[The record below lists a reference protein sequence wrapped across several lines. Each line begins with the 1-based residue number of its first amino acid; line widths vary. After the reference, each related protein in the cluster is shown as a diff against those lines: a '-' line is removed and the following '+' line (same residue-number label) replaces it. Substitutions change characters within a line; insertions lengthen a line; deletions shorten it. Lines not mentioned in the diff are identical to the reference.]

1 MNPRELAQRLIAA
14 GEMSFNDPP
23 AKMALFSWRGDIYF
37 GQTQQ
42 PYQDHS
48 EIVFVSKTS
57 RPLDPEVI
65 DEIKR
70 KRPKVPTFEIAFEV
84 DFEGNY
90 HLLRTVGNALMVMTA
105 EQTAY
110 ALEHPLPV
118 FDQIGTFIPG
128 PTPHLYPPTNSEA
141 L

>member
-1 MNPRELAQRLIAA
+1 MKPRELAQRLIAA
-14 GEMSFNDPP
+14 GETSFNDPP
-23 AKMALFSWRGDIYF
+23 AKMALFSWHGSIYF

-42 PYQDHS
+42 SYQDHS

-57 RPLDPEVI
+57 RPLPTEVT

-70 KRPKVPTFEIAFEV
+70 RRPKVPTYEIAFEV

-118 FDQIGTFIPG
+118 LDQVGNLIPG
-128 PTPHLYPPTNSEA
+128 PTPHLYPPTNSQA
-141 L
+141 H